1 MQMERQSVLERLER
15 LERQNRV
22 LKGAGLL
29 LVLGICGACLLG
41 PAGGDGIIE
50 ATAFVLLDESGNEL
64 ARLGG
69 LSPERRAP
77 ADSTGVGE
85 SWGLMLADGR
95 GGTAAV
101 LGMQRN
107 GPVLSLEGEEDQTAH
122 LSSNGIAILGGG
134 GAGIGVH
141 VQGEWPVLRF
151 SKETANSHITMGL
164 LGSSGPEPYAG
175 SLCAV
180 CAEPAPGASSEGQR
194 GVLVIAAS
202 SAADAEE
209 KAHE

>member
-29 LVLGICGACLLG
+29 LVLGICAACLLG
-41 PAGGDGIIE
+41 SAGGDGTIE
-50 ATAFVLLDESGNEL
+50 ARAFVLRDESGQEL
-64 ARLGG
+64 ARLGE
-69 LSPERRAP
+69 LSPERGASGD
-77 ADSTGVGE
+77 AAGVGE

-107 GPVLSLEGEEDQTAH
+107 GPVLSLAGDESQVAR
-122 LSSNGIAILGGG
+122 LSSGGIDILGEG
-134 GAGIGVH
+134 GAGVGVL

-151 SKETANSHITMGL
+151 SKEGAHSHITMGL

-180 CAEPAPGASSEGQR
+180 CADPAPGASSEGPR
-194 GVLVIAAS
+194 GVLVIAS
-202 SAADAEE
+202 SSTVSAE
-209 KAHE
+209 